1 MSNDSEI
8 EEEIKE
14 EIIVDNNDE
23 DKDNKIQCTYDKFL
37 LESVAFEG
45 KPKRNE
51 TQNLLKDNMK
61 NIISEIK
68 EKKYENQKS
77 KNSMKKELFSN
88 FLYNDFED
96 NVIEE
101 NENEDKE
108 IVRKLI
114 EEKKEKTINNELN
127 INNVNEDKIRNEP
140 LFEESEIKYENINID
155 DFIKENNMIYD
166 NEIVNTK
173 INKESNFNN
182 KNNNNLINYNNEKI
196 INNQNETVD
205 NLILSQNQKNKNNN
219 NNNNNNKK
227 LNYIVNGDPSLQ
239 QKILDNYN
247 YLQAERNNNGSNNHQ
262 KKINSLS
269 KPKTNNSKNNNIN
282 YNNNNNDYEEQN
294 PRVFIVDDCK
304 TEEERKII
312 EQKRQKKLKTLEEN
326 IQKRRA
332 KSKSKPEQN
341 IIINSTNDT
350 SITSLQLSKRNNNNP
365 IKIKQNRPIT
375 ASINSNNKNIK
386 NNNINNTNKSNN
398 KISPNNTKKRPLT
411 SKSNN
416 ISHISNIHD
425 TTLSSNVSNISNLS
439 NLTRVPI
446 KIQREESIIA
456 NKKVKNVKYNKMS
469 NKKVIIKAI
478 NKVCLAGI
486 PNREYREKIIEIIN
500 KCTCENYIILFKGNY
515 GSFNLRAVYTFDIDN
530 SNIELLTCINNAPN
544 FIDSSMV
551 TTYYKYNISQNQFKE
566 LSGNKEFSVIVDG
579 VCINN

>member
-1 MSNDSEI
+1 MSNDSDI

-14 EIIVDNNDE
+14 EIIIDNNDE
-23 DKDNKIQCTYDKFL
+23 DNDNKIQCTYDKFL

-45 KPKRNE
+45 KQKRNE
-51 TQNLLKDNMK
+51 TQNLLKANMK

-114 EEKKEKTINNELN
+114 EEKKEKTMKNELQLNNE
-127 INNVNEDKIRNEP
+127 EDKIRNEP
-140 LFEESEIKYENINID
+140 LYEES
-155 DFIKENNMIYD
+155 KENNMIYD

-173 INKESNFNN
+173 INQESNFNN
-182 KNNNNLINYNNEKI
+182 MNNNNLINYNNEKL

-205 NLILSQNQKNKNNN
+205 NLILSQNQKNKI
-219 NNNNNNKK
+219 NNNNNKK

-247 YLQAERNNNGSNNHQ
+247 YFQSERNNNGSNNHQ

-269 KPKTNNSKNNNIN
+269 KPKANNSNNNIN
-282 YNNNNNDYEEQN
+282 FNNNYNNNTNEYIEQN

-365 IKIKQNRPIT
+365 IKIKQNRPTT

-386 NNNINNTNKSNN
+386 NNNINNNTNKSNN

-411 SKSNN
+411 SESNN

-425 TTLSSNVSNISNLS
+425 TTLSSNVSNISNFS
-439 NLTRVPI
+439 NLSRVPI

-456 NKKVKNVKYNKMS
+456 NKKVKNVKYSKMS

-515 GSFNLRAVYTFDIDN
+515 GSFNLRAVYTFDIEN

-579 VCINN
+579 VCIQN

>member
-196 INNQNETVD
+196 INNQNETVY
-205 NLILSQNQKNKNNN
+205 NLILSQNQKNKNN